1 MQAQPNKIKLEARD
15 EQKYKDKLLLK
26 AKVICDSANRLWRE
40 FLSRFCA
47 GHLQSGLVYFVTRG
61 DTNRP
66 S

>member
-40 FLSRFCA
+40 FLSFPFFPKPSSFLF
-47 GHLQSGLVYFVTRG
+47 HLGCEGTGLI
-61 DTNRP
+61 
-66 S
+66 